1 MAPDPRTSDAHGWGW
16 LNTTTAPLPLHN
28 PGHRTAEP
36 SEEWEWISD
45 PPPPEAGPRNA
56 NPTHRGHGMPMPP
69 LAVWLSI
76 AFGIA
81 ATIAIIALLAPT
93 AQRRDNGPIA
103 EPESASPSSTVTLGS
118 APPAIP
124 SSPACT
130 GLSGALV
137 TATIAPS
144 AGNLMAAIAGFEH
157 AYYVA
162 RDPDAA
168 LRWLAPEAGI
178 AAEPLAEGIASIPPG
193 TQHCVAIT
201 PIAETTA
208 TVHLAERRPDGQRI
222 DYLQLINVRAVEAG
236 HAVITNIQRQGKP

>member
-1 MAPDPRTSDAHGWGW
+1 
-16 LNTTTAPLPLHN
+16 
-28 PGHRTAEP
+28 
-36 SEEWEWISD
+36 
-45 PPPPEAGPRNA
+45 
-56 NPTHRGHGMPMPP
+56 MPP

-81 ATIAIIALLAPT
+81 ATIAIITLLAPT
-93 AQRRDNGPIA
+93 AQRRDNEPTA
-103 EPESASPSSTVTLGS
+103 EPESAAPSSAVPLGS
-118 APPAIP
+118 TPAAVP

-137 TATIAPS
+137 TATVAPS
-144 AGNLMAAIAGFEH
+144 AGPLMAAIAGFEH

-162 RDPDAA
+162 RDPEAA

-178 AAEPLAEGIASIPPG
+178 AAEPLAAGITSIPAG

-222 DYLQLINVRAVEAG
+222 DYLQVINIRVAEAG
-236 HAVITNIQRQGKP
+236 HAVITNIQRQGNP